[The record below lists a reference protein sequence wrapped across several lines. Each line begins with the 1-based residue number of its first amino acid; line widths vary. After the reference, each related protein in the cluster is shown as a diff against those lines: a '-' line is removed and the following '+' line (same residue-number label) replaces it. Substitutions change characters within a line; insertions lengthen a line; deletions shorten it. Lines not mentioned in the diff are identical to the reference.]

1 MGTRYTNEDGLTI
14 HVGTRD
20 ADFLPKT
27 VDSVGL
33 VEEYVQEVDFE
44 LVNASAAATVLGVST
59 AQLAL
64 RGDIV
69 PIPAGA
75 LIVSTHFD
83 TTEAFSATVEVDIVT
98 AAKVAD
104 AGAPGGGIVSAGG
117 GAIGM
122 VTGAAF
128 TADLAQDS
136 YLDVFETAGA
146 ATGALTTGK
155 GRVIVRYVKAGTA

>member
-1 MGTRYTNEDGLTI
+1 MGTRYINDDGLTI

-20 ADFLPKT
+20 ADFLPKS

-33 VEEYVQEVDFE
+33 IQEYVQEVDFE
-44 LVNASAAATVLGVST
+44 LVNTSAAATVLGVST
-59 AQLAL
+59 ADLAL
-64 RGDIV
+64 RTEIV

-75 LIVSTHFD
+75 LIISTHFD

-104 AGAPGGGIVSAGG
+104 AGSHGGGIVSAGG

-128 TADLAQDS
+128 TADLAQAS
-136 YLDVFETAGA
+136 YLDAFETAGA

-155 GRVIVRYVKAGTA
+155 GRIIVRYIPAGVA